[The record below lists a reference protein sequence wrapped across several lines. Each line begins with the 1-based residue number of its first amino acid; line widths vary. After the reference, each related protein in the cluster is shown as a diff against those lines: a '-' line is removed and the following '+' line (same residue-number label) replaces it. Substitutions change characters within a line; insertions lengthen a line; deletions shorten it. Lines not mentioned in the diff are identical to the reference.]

1 MEVKRPLLKRIPLAI
16 AAIALV
22 LLPGATN
29 VGASAPATHFVA
41 HLTAAQ
47 EVQVPAVISKGSG
60 TLDLRLVSG
69 GTKLRFKL
77 TSNGV
82 TRIAQSHIHVAA
94 RGINGPITVYFFA
107 LPPAGWNGGSVTG
120 DSFEVAGVR
129 TAADVHQATA
139 TFTFAD
145 LVTALRSGN
154 AYVNIHSPTYPAGEI
169 RGQILPVRDE
179 ED

>member
-1 MEVKRPLLKRIPLAI
+1 MLRRIPLAL

-41 HLTAAQ
+41 HLTGAQ
-47 EVQVPAVISKGSG
+47 EVPPTNSTGKG
-60 TLDLRLVSG
+60 TLDIRLVSN

-82 TRIAQSHIHVAA
+82 SQITQSHIHIGAPGV
-94 RGINGPITVYFFA
+94 NGPVTVFFVA
-107 LPPAGWNGGSVTG
+107 QPPAPWGSVTG
-120 DSFEVAGVR
+120 DNFEVGGVR
-129 TAADVHQATA
+129 TAGDVHLPSNPS
-139 TFTFAD
+139 FTFAD
-145 LVTALRSGN
+145 LVAALRSGN
-154 AYVNIHSPTYPAGEI
+154 AYANIHSPAHLGGEI
-169 RGQILPVRDE
+169 RGVIKPVSDE

>member
-1 MEVKRPLLKRIPLAI
+1 LLRRIPLAI

-41 HLTAAQ
+41 HLSGAQ
-47 EVQVPAVISKGSG
+47 EVPPTDSAG
-60 TLDLRLVSG
+60 TGKLDIRLVAN

-82 TRIAQSHIHVAA
+82 GQIVQSHIHIGAPGV
-94 RGINGPITVYFFA
+94 NGPVTVFFFA
-107 LPPAGWNGGSVTG
+107 PPPAPWSSVTG
-120 DSFEVAGVR
+120 DNFEVAGVR
-129 TAADVHQATA
+129 TAADVHLPSNPS
-139 TFTFAD
+139 FTFAD

-154 AYVNIHSPTYPAGEI
+154 SYVNIHSPAHPGGEI
-169 RGQILPVRDE
+169 RGVIKPVSE
-179 ED
+179 NEDD

>member
-1 MEVKRPLLKRIPLAI
+1 LLKRLPLAI
-16 AAIALV
+16 AALALV

-41 HLTAAQ
+41 HLSGAQ
-47 EVQVPAVISKGSG
+47 EVPANNSPGTG
-60 TLDLRLVSG
+60 TLDIRLLSN

-82 TRIAQSHIHVAA
+82 AQITQSHIHI
-94 RGINGPITVYFFA
+94 GPPGMNGPVTVYFFA
-107 LPPAGWNGGSVTG
+107 PPPAGWNSGSVTG
-120 DSFEVAGVR
+120 DNFEVAGVR
-129 TAADVHQATA
+129 TAADVHQLTNANI
-139 TFTFAD
+139 TFAD

-154 AYVNIHSPTYPAGEI
+154 SYVNVHSPTHLGGEI
-169 RGQILPVRDE
+169 RGLIKPVKDDS